1 MKVVRTVL
9 GLAATTL
16 ALVIT
21 LAPTVRA
28 CETRVMLNLT
38 SATGVGESI
47 GIVMLQD
54 SEYGLLLT
62 PDLMGIVPGIHGFH
76 IHMHPDCGPTE
87 KDGET
92 VPGLAAGDHYDPEA
106 TGNHEGPY
114 KAGHLGDLPPLYAD
128 ETGNATVPV
137 LAPRLTIEMVKG
149 RSLIVHRNGD
159 NFSDDPK
166 PLGGG
171 GPRLACGVID

>member
-1 MKVVRTVL
+1 
-9 GLAATTL
+9 
-16 ALVIT
+16 
-21 LAPTVRA
+21 
-28 CETRVMLNLT
+28 
-38 SATGVGESI
+38 
-47 GIVMLQD
+47 
-54 SEYGLLLT
+54 
-62 PDLMGIVPGIHGFH
+62 
-76 IHMHPDCGPTE
+76 
-87 KDGET
+87 
-92 VPGLAAGDHYDPEA
+92 
-106 TGNHEGPY
+106 
-114 KAGHLGDLPPLYAD
+114 D